1 MNEKDRINSKY
12 QDQVHILFVEDHAS
26 KIETMIA
33 VFDQDAA
40 VNIRSFIMTTSEY
53 ISVDIELMH
62 TSDAWEIIGGRD
74 NVQEYHATKYLDR
87 YYSW

>member
-1 MNEKDRINSKY
+1 MTEKDRNYIKY
-12 QDQVHILFVEDHAS
+12 QDQVHILFVEDHAN

-33 VFDQDAA
+33 VFNEDAA
-40 VNIRSFIMTTSEY
+40 VNIRSFIVTTSEY

-62 TSDAWEIIGGRD
+62 TSDAWGIIGGRD

-87 YYSW
+87 YYSR